1 MYVIIGSRP
10 DAHTIP
16 AYTNLYKLHLELT
29 GEGEKG
35 LCVCVCVL
43 ACDRETE

>member
-16 AYTNLYKLHLELT
+16 AYTSLYKLHLELT
-29 GEGEKG
+29 GEGEAH
-35 LCVCVCVL
+35 VCESQRDSVG
-43 ACDRETE
+43 RR